1 MPPAQNPIASR
12 RAVIDRAR
20 HGAAIVLLVSAGS
33 TALLAHQHHRIAAPA
48 PAAAPRQLIAT
59 PVATTAEVAPRVAP
73 LAPVP
78 TGRIAI
84 VGDRIDID
92 IRAMP
97 LGEAARQLAVA
108 TGTALVG
115 IEALRG
121 ASGQLTLKWQG
132 PSASASAAWQQLLSA
147 DVNYVVR
154 CVERA
159 CVLRVLGL
167 IAASPVERSVPA
179 SAVAAA
185 SFNLPST
192 TAAAAASAVA
202 PSPDPPGLFPS
213 DG

>member
-1 MPPAQNPIASR
+1 MPPAPNPNASPC
-12 RAVIDRAR
+12 AVFDRAR
-20 HGAAIVLLVSAGS
+20 HGVAIVLLVSAGS
-33 TALLAHQHHRIAAPA
+33 AALIAHQHHRIAAPA
-48 PAAAPRQLIAT
+48 PTPPRQLIAT

-108 TGTALVG
+108 TGTPLDG

-121 ASGQLTLKWQG
+121 ASGQSTLKWQG
-132 PSASASAAWQQLLSA
+132 PSASANAAWQQLLSA

-159 CVLRVLGL
+159 CVVRVLGL
-167 IAASPVERSVPA
+167 IAASPLERSVPA

-185 SFNLPST
+185 SFTLPST